1 MARMSDYPSVDT
13 LSAQEKQNYLDSASV
28 VTVGKRNPNSNL
40 ENYSVP
46 VSGIGGGGADLP
58 PYSDEEKAVL
68 ANQAGTLSWDKEF
81 ATTSYV
87 EGKINGFIVYAPLDG
102 GGSAGN
108 FKTLSLC
115 HDDTLDVVENKEH
128 PGWTRELTVKTPL
141 PAPDSSY
148 SDEMK
153 ILRVGTANEL
163 EWVNSSAVVNVDNTT
178 IGYDQYGSLEVKLPI
193 PDPTNNDGK
202 VLTVEHNSVT
212 NTDDVVWKDAGG
224 GGGGG
229 GNPYTKVSVTPGAR
243 YKNGKTSDYGYELFD
258 QDVSISNN
266 TYSIVNTEL
275 GYAERPE
282 MSSDS
287 CNLDVLKIKLPANT
301 EFPMAVVEFRLY
313 HFEDMWEF
321 GAVND
326 VEVYVGETK
335 LTKLLSH
342 PFRMDT
348 LVGTDLYSDGKQ
360 EANGGYGYYI
370 NGIWSSNTLAY
381 RTAFVATEEVTP
393 IVQVHIFGNCFTLS
407 TNAEAEEPSAS

>member
-13 LSAQEKQNYLDSASV
+13 LSAQEKQNYLDSASI

-68 ANQAGTLSWDKEF
+68 ANQAGNLSWDKGF
-81 ATTSYV
+81 ASTSYV
-87 EGKINGFIVYAPLDG
+87 EEKINQFIVYDPLEG

-128 PGWTRELTVKTPL
+128 PGWTRVLTVKTPL
-141 PAPDSSY
+141 PAPDSGY
-148 SDEMK
+148 SDEGK
-153 ILRVGTANEL
+153 ILRVGIANEL
-163 EWVNSSAVVNVDNTT
+163 EWVNSSAVVEVDNTT

-202 VLTVEHNSVT
+202 VLTVEHNTLT

-243 YKNGKTSDYGYELFD
+243 YKNGTRSDYGFDLFD
-258 QDVSISNN
+258 QDVNISNN
-266 TYSIVNTEL
+266 TYSVVNTEI
-275 GYAERPE
+275 GYDSSAESPDARTI
-282 MSSDS
+282 DKF
-287 CNLDVLKIKLPANT
+287 KIKLPANT
-301 EFPMAVVEFRLY
+301 DFPMAVVEFRVY
-313 HFEDMWEF
+313 HYEDMFEF

-335 LTKLLSH
+335 LTKLLQH

-348 LVGTDLYSDGKQ
+348 LTGTNLYSDEKQ
-360 EANGGYGYYI
+360 AGEGGYSGYYI
-370 NGIWSSNTLAY
+370 NGIWSSNTLSY

>member
-13 LSAQEKQNYLDSASV
+13 LSAQEKQNYLDSASI

-58 PYSDEEKAVL
+58 PYSDEDKAVL
-68 ANQAGTLSWDKEF
+68 ANQAGTMSWDKGF

-87 EGKINGFIVYAPLDG
+87 EDKINGFMVYAPLEG
-102 GGSAGN
+102 GGSGGF

-141 PAPDSSY
+141 PAPDSGY
-148 SDEMK
+148 SDKMK
-153 ILRVGTANEL
+153 ILRVGIANEL
-163 EWVNSSAVVNVDNTT
+163 EWVNSSAVVNVDNMT
-178 IGYDQYGSLEVKLPI
+178 IQYDQYGSLEVKLPI

-229 GNPYTKVSVTPGAR
+229 GNPYTKVSVAPGAR
-243 YKNGKTSDYGYELFD
+243 YKNGITSDYGWELYD
-258 QDVSISNN
+258 QDVTISNN
-266 TYSIVNTEL
+266 TYSVVNTDI
-275 GYAERPE
+275 GY
-282 MSSDS
+282 DS
-287 CNLDVLKIKLPANT
+287 TADFPDARNIDKLKIKLPANT
-301 EFPMAVVEFRLY
+301 DFPMAVVEFRISPY
-313 HFEDMWEF
+313 NDGYV

-348 LVGTDLYSDGKQ
+348 LTGTRLYSDEKQ
-360 EANGGYGYYI
+360 QDNDGYGYYI
-370 NGIWSSNTLAY
+370 DDIWASNTLAY

-393 IVQVHIFGNCFTLS
+393 IVQVNIFGNCFTLS